1 MNEIKLDDASRVNL
15 SLRLLWAILAGVAVG
30 GFALAAN
37 CYHMADIKETIA
49 SIERKLEAFNQRI
62 EDHERRLIKIETKA
76 GIVKHD
82 TR

>member
-15 SLRLLWAILAGVAVG
+15 SLRLLWAILAGVAAG

-49 SIERKLEAFNQRI
+49 SIERKLESFNQRI

>member
-30 GFALAAN
+30 GFALSAN

>member
-1 MNEIKLDDASRVNL
+1 MKDLRIDEASRVNL

-37 CYHMADIKETIA
+37 CYQMADIKNAIA
-49 SIERKLEAFNQRI
+49 SLERKLESFNSRLD
-62 EDHERRLIKIETKA
+62 DHERRLIKIEAKT
-76 GIVKHD
+76 GIAKHD

>member
-1 MNEIKLDDASRVNL
+1 MSNLRLDETSRVNL
-15 SLRLLWAILAGVAVG
+15 PLKLLWAILVGVAMG

-76 GIVKHD
+76 GIANHEP
-82 TR
+82 R

>member
-49 SIERKLEAFNQRI
+49 SIERKLESFNHRI

-76 GIVKHD
+76 GIANHEP
-82 TR
+82 R

>member
-1 MNEIKLDDASRVNL
+1 MKDLRIDEASRVNL

-37 CYHMADIKETIA
+37 CYHMADIKDAIA
-49 SIERKLEAFNQRI
+49 SIERKLESFNSRLD
-62 EDHERRLIKIETKA
+62 DHERRLIKIEAKT
-76 GIVKHD
+76 GIAKHD

>member
-49 SIERKLEAFNQRI
+49 SIERKLESFNQRI

-76 GIVKHD
+76 GIAKHD

>member
-1 MNEIKLDDASRVNL
+1 MNDLRLDETSRVNL
-15 SLRLLWAILAGVAVG
+15 PLKLLWAILAGVAAG

-37 CYHMADIKETIA
+37 YYQMADIKETIA
-49 SIERKLEAFNQRI
+49 SIERNLESFNHRI

>member
-1 MNEIKLDDASRVNL
+1 MKDLRIDEASRVNL

-37 CYHMADIKETIA
+37 CYQMADIKNAIA
-49 SIERKLEAFNQRI
+49 SLERKLESFNSRLD
-62 EDHERRLIKIETKA
+62 DHERRLIRIEAKT
-76 GIVKHD
+76 GIAKHD

>member
-1 MNEIKLDDASRVNL
+1 MNELKIDETSRVNL
-15 SLRLLWAILAGVAVG
+15 PLKLLWAILAGVAMG

-49 SIERKLEAFNQRI
+49 SIERKLESFNQRI

-76 GIVKHD
+76 GIVKHEP
-82 TR
+82 R

>member
-37 CYHMADIKETIA
+37 CYHMANIKETIA

>member
-76 GIVKHD
+76 GIANHEP
-82 TR
+82 R

>member
-1 MNEIKLDDASRVNL
+1 MSDLRLDETSRVNL
-15 SLRLLWAILAGVAVG
+15 PLKLLWAILAGVAMG

-49 SIERKLEAFNQRI
+49 SIERKLESFNQRI

-76 GIVKHD
+76 GMVKHD